1 MKYFNNRFYY
11 KYETINNY
19 IIKIKNEFP
28 SQNESKFVLGS
39 FNSTKEAREY
49 VKNSDELYTYI
60 IPESQFYEKDDFIF
74 SNNLLD
80 VYKHLYRRILSRL
93 IIRKQLSTE
102 SVIVSLVYFY
112 CIYLLKKDN
121 YLIKHSDYQK
131 LTDSNDPSK
140 IKLFKI
146 FSNVQSKESIVIYF
160 MELNNLIEEM
170 KNAQSI
176 SEIDNIFEK
185 SVTMMQ
191 NYR

>member
-1 MKYFNNRFYY
+1 MKYFNNRLYY

-112 CIYLLKKDN
+112 CIYLLKK
-121 YLIKHSDYQK
+121 
-131 LTDSNDPSK
+131 K
-140 IKLFKI
+140 IITLL
-146 FSNVQSKESIVIYF
+146 NIVIT
-160 MELNNLIEEM
+160 
-170 KNAQSI
+170 KN
-176 SEIDNIFEK
+176 
-185 SVTMMQ
+185 
-191 NYR
+191 